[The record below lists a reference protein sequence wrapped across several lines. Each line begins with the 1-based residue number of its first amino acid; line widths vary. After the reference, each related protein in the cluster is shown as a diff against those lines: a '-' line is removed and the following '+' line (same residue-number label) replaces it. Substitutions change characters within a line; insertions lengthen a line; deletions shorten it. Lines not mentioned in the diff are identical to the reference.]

1 MKIFETHAHYDDDAF
16 DDDREELI
24 EKMHASGI
32 EKIVNIGAN
41 MNSSRVTVELA
52 DKYDFFY
59 GAVGVH
65 PSDTDEM
72 VEKDIDELR
81 KMVIDNDKIVAIGE
95 IGLDYHYDE
104 PSKELQ
110 QKWFKAQIELAKEL
124 NVPIVVH
131 SRDAAN
137 DTVKIMEECA
147 AGEAG
152 GVIHC
157 FSYAKEMAERFVKM
171 GFYIGVGGVVTF
183 KNGRKL
189 VETVEAIPI
198 ERIVIETDSPY
209 LSPEPLRGKRN
220 SSLNLRNVIAKI
232 AEIKGISAEEVAE
245 ITYKNAFDM
254 YRIK

>member
-1 MKIFETHAHYDDDAF
+1 MIFDTHTHYDDDRY
-16 DDDREELI
+16 DEDRFELI
-24 EKMHASGI
+24 ESLRDKNVGMVVDVCATWDS
-32 EKIVNIGAN
+32 
-41 MNSSRVTVELA
+41 VEDIKALTK
-52 DKYDFFY
+52 KYDFIY
-59 GAVGVH
+59 GSVGLH
-65 PSDTDEM
+65 PEGIMALERDGDRIMKEM
-72 VEKDIDELR
+72 EDLLVNDP
-81 KMVIDNDKIVAIGE
+81 KMVAVGE

-131 SRDAAN
+131 SREAAN

-157 FSYAKEMAERFVKM
+157 FSYTKEMAERFVKM

-189 VETVEAIPI
+189 VETVETIPI

-220 SSLNLRNVIAKI
+220 SSLNLI
-232 AEIKGISAEEVAE
+232 GS
-245 ITYKNAFDM
+245 TTSFL
-254 YRIK
+254 